1 MMTEAKEKKPLLL
14 KKWLLLELA
23 LNDKRLAKGDCAVN
37 WQILDRYNPDK
48 GVAYPSLKRLATD
61 TGFTQRN
68 TQRSITKLVNADYVH
83 IIQHG
88 NQSRTNR
95 YRPNFSLLDR
105 VETATSLP
113 NEGVET
119 ATSLCRDGE
128 VLNVETA
135 TSLEPTYE
143 PAYKT
148 RGELSRKI
156 SNEIFDATPPLPL
169 TGASLASS
177 KSKSQYQDFWMIYP
191 KRMNVSK
198 AEIEITE
205 ALNDGALLDD
215 ILDGARRYANYV
227 KHQGW
232 CGDHKYISLPHNWIK
247 GKRWLDDWTVSPKDK
262 IKVEFETEA
271 QPTKKTTV
279 KDAPQSKVKTAAY
292 IEYIKQKAALRKK
305 QRDADN
311 KSNGLWAE
319 IGNHFTG
326 CNDCTVKDG
335 VKADIVTDY
344 TADGYNLESDN
355 VVFCGAAK
363 SILQARKKADDAHSN
378 ACDAY
383 DDFKSKKAPPKFAV
397 KDAPRP
403 AKQKSKATPAKAKPE
418 AVIKPEKPKRALT
431 YKHQKQA
438 AFDVYYKQRR
448 ECDKNNPECKS
459 PVFCPT
465 CNKNKELWQSF

>member
-1 MMTEAKEKKPLLL
+1 MMTEANEKKPLLL

-23 LNDKRLAKGDCAVN
+23 LNDKRLSKGDCAIN
-37 WQILDRYNPDK
+37 WQILDRYNPEK

-68 TQRSITKLVNADYVH
+68 TQRSVTRLANADYVH

-88 NQSRTNR
+88 NQSRSNR

-215 ILDGARRYANYV
+215 ILDGARRYANWV
-227 KHQGW
+227 KHKGW
-232 CGDHKYISLPHNWIK
+232 CGDHKYIQLPDNWIK
-247 GKRWLDDWTVSPKDK
+247 NKRWLDGFEVSAKDK
-262 IKVEFETEA
+262 IKVEFEVDTEA
-271 QPTKKTTV
+271 KVKTTKKTTV
-279 KDAPQSKVKTAAY
+279 KDAP
-292 IEYIKQKAALRKK
+292 
-305 QRDADN
+305 
-311 KSNGLWAE
+311 
-319 IGNHFTG
+319 
-326 CNDCTVKDG
+326 
-335 VKADIVTDY
+335 
-344 TADGYNLESDN
+344 
-355 VVFCGAAK
+355 
-363 SILQARKKADDAHSN
+363 
-378 ACDAY
+378 
-383 DDFKSKKAPPKFAV
+383 
-397 KDAPRP
+397 RP
-403 AKQKSKATPAKAKPE
+403 AKPKAKVTPAKAKPE
-418 AVIKPEKPKRALT
+418 AVIEPEKPKRALT
-431 YKHQKQA
+431 YKQQSQA
-438 AFDVYYKQRR
+438 AFDVYFKQHQ
-448 ECDKNNPECKS
+448 ECEKNNPECGT
-459 PVFCPT
+459 PIYENGCPT
-465 CNKNKELWQSF
+465 CKKNMELWDSSITKLI